1 MHYYFLGTHALSK
14 SGNKI
19 HIYARSWIIVKL
31 KSFLKENYF
40 GDLYI
45 QVIEIPSSAKE
56 RW

>member
-14 SGNKI
+14 SGKKI
-19 HIYARSWIIVKL
+19 CIYAPSWIIVKL

-45 QVIEIPSSAKE
+45 
-56 RW
+56 